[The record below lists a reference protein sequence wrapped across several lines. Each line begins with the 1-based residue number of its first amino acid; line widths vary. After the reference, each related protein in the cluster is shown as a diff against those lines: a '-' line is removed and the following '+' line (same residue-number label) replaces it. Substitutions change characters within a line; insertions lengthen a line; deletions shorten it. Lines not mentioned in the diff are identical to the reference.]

1 MSGGK
6 MLSIGSNIK
15 VVKLFAAFLL
25 LGVGGA
31 SAQLTDD
38 PRQVPLPDRLF
49 NEPNRAVVVSV
60 QFNSGT
66 EVVLDHVLVA
76 NTAAKSSIGA
86 PPLILL
92 ELLNKNGQVIAEQ
105 NAWHPLWV
113 EDWDETGIASSHV
126 EPTGKGTF
134 YVPLSETLHS
144 VRISDIQLAIELI
157 TVDVSPQVLHYCAST
172 PATPVCALFVSGFE

>member
-1 MSGGK
+1 
-6 MLSIGSNIK
+6 MLSKVINVK
-15 VVKLFAAFLL
+15 VVGLFAAFLL
-25 LGVGGA
+25 LGVGVA
-31 SAQLTDD
+31 SAQLSDD
-38 PRQVPLPDRLF
+38 PRQVPLPDRMF
-49 NEPNRAVVVSV
+49 NEPSRAVVVSV

-66 EVVLDHVLVA
+66 EVVLDHVLIA

-92 ELLNKNGQVIAEQ
+92 ELLDNDGQVISEQ

-113 EDWDETGIASSHV
+113 EDWDETGVASAYV
-126 EPTGKGTF
+126 EPSGKGTF

-144 VRISDIQLAIELI
+144 VRISDIQLSIELI
-157 TVDVSPQVLHYCAST
+157 TVDVSQQVENYCSST